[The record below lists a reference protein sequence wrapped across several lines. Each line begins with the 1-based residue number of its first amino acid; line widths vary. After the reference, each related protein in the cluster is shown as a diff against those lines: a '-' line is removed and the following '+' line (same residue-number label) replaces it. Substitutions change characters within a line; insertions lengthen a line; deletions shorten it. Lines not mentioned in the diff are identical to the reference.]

1 MWKMRWFVNNVD
13 EQRKIKMSNYIER
26 EALLDALD
34 KDDMLMSFEVR
45 KTIIDAPSADVKP
58 VLHGKW
64 LSAGHDGWSYYIRCT
79 ACNSLFGDMNKF
91 KYCPNCGAK
100 MDKED

>member
-1 MWKMRWFVNNVD
+1 
-13 EQRKIKMSNYIER
+13 MSNYVER

-34 KDDMLMSFEVR
+34 KDDMLMSFWVR
-45 KTIIDAPSADVKP
+45 KTITDAPSVDVKP
-58 VLHGKW
+58 VVHGKW
-64 LSAGHDGWSYYIRCT
+64 LYAGHDGWSYYIRCT
-79 ACNSLFGDMNKF
+79 ACNSLFGNMTKF

>member
-1 MWKMRWFVNNVD
+1 
-13 EQRKIKMSNYIER
+13 MSNYIER

-34 KDDMLMSFEVR
+34 KDDMLMSYKVR
-45 KTIIDAPSADVKP
+45 ETIVNAPIADVKP
-58 VLHGKW
+58 VAHGKW

-79 ACNSLFGDMNKF
+79 ACNSLFGDMNKL

>member
-1 MWKMRWFVNNVD
+1 
-13 EQRKIKMSNYIER
+13 MSNYVER

-34 KDDMLMSFEVR
+34 KDDMLVSFKVR
-45 KTIIDAPSADVKP
+45 KTITDASSADVKP
-58 VLHGKW
+58 VVHGKW
-64 LSAGHDGWSYYIRCT
+64 LSAGHDEWTYYIRCT
-79 ACNSLFGDMNKF
+79 ACNSLFGNMNKF

>member
-1 MWKMRWFVNNVD
+1 MNTYV
-13 EQRKIKMSNYIER
+13 ER

-34 KDDMLMSFEVR
+34 KDDMLVSFEVR
-45 KTIIDAPSADVKP
+45 KTITDAPSADVKP
-58 VLHGKW
+58 VVHGKW

-79 ACNSLFGDMNKF
+79 ACNSLFGDMTKF
-91 KYCPNCGAK
+91 KYCPNCGAT